1 MTAKHSVLR
10 DAVSHVIYF
19 RIWWPLGPSR
29 SSTARVTVVV
39 TNILDEPPAFKHTS
53 YSMPLHAA
61 RLALVSIHTSVFW
74 LGTCKHPLNL
84 YSEVIYWCS
93 SVLGAWHH
101 SICCLIGAVVTL
113 LRVSPAAHVHALA
126 RTQRT
131 QTRTRCHIMR
141 QAYVHVHNTSITCL
155 LFDNYLFPKLKRPT
169 EDTVHVCQGGVVAT
183 SGRTAVVHQ
192 DAAGAD
198 GFRTVFDKVD
208 GQWRWILSS

>member
-1 MTAKHSVLR
+1 M
-10 DAVSHVIYF
+10 IYL
-19 RIWWPLGPSR
+19 W
-29 SSTARVTVVV
+29 
-39 TNILDEPPAFKHTS
+39 
-53 YSMPLHAA
+53 
-61 RLALVSIHTSVFW
+61 
-74 LGTCKHPLNL
+74 
-84 YSEVIYWCS
+84 S

-113 LRVSPAAHVHALA
+113 LRVSPAAHVHTLA

-141 QAYVHVHNTSITCL
+141 QAFHVHNTSITCL

-169 EDTVHVCQGGVVAT
+169 EDTVHVCQRGVVAT

-198 GFRTVFDKVD
+198 EHSRFRTVFDKVAHTAHAD
-208 GQWRWILSS
+208 THSTVTLCVKLTHPRPQH